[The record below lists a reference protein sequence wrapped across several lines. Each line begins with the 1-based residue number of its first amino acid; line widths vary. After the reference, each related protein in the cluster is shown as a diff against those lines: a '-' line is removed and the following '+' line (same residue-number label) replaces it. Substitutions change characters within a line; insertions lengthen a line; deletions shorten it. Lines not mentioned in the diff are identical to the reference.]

1 MKMNVNFYGC
11 KNAIV
16 LDRVEKYD
24 ASVLNCYAF
33 RRGTDMVD
41 GLSLALGNMVSGFPF
56 DLEGIMFQNSECA
69 YIAGMFS
76 DDCEKHEELQR
87 ELVEESN
94 GFMAKK
100 RIRRKN
106 EDLKREDWEEFNV
119 MWMMYVVWNKVKG
132 NENFRKILMNIPED
146 GIIIEDSTFQN
157 GKTATIWGT
166 KNKVLRKELNDY
178 KKELKVKGF
187 DKKMIKDL
195 CDEKRLGEWRKQGVF
210 EGKNFMGKI
219 LMLCREAL
227 KNGGV
232 PPIDFELLR
241 SKNIHLMRNKITF
254 ENH

>member
-1 MKMNVNFYGC
+1 MNVNFCGC
-11 KNAIV
+11 KKAIV

-33 RRGTDMVD
+33 RHGTDIVD
-41 GLSLALGNMVSGFPF
+41 GLSLSLGNMVSGYPF
-56 DLEGIMFQNSECA
+56 EIEGVRFYNSECA

-76 DDCEKHEELQR
+76 DDCEKHEKLQR

-106 EDLKREDWEEFNV
+106 EYLKREDWEEFNV
-119 MWMMYVVWNKVKG
+119 MWMLYVVWNKVKG
-132 NENFRKILMNIPED
+132 NENFRKTLMNIPKD

-187 DKKMIKDL
+187 GKKMIKDL
-195 CDEKRLGEWRKQGVF
+195 CDEKRLGEWRKQGFF

-227 KNGGV
+227 KVGGV

-241 SKNIHLMRNKITF
+241 SKNIHLLGKKITF